1 MIVCHTSGS
10 GLPGSSRRLRGTTDT
25 RLADVTESP
34 LANKVTSWPISTSA
48 SVRYETTRSV
58 PPYARGGTL
67 SYNGATWAILTVRS
81 FWWGDAAGP
90 ATPERNCCDSTLPKV
105 ARRAAPHL

>member
-1 MIVCHTSGS
+1 MIVCQTSGS

-25 RLADVTESP
+25 RLAEVTESP
-34 LANKVTSWPISTSA
+34 LANKVTSWPIWTSA

-67 SYNGATWAILTVRS
+67 SYNGATWAILTV
-81 FWWGDAAGP
+81 FVLWVA
-90 ATPERNCCDSTLPKV
+90 TLP
-105 ARRAAPHL
+105 ARRLRAELLRQHVAEGSASGATHL